1 MDISLVMDQL
11 LENTTLLANL
21 GDAEANYLLSWT
33 RRVLPSLIGEINDE
47 TLGWQKVEALKET
60 LRAANALIARY
71 RTASEQTSLELLRNF
86 LQQYARTFERADASQ
101 HPVVPELAEIMRA
114 QPDNVSALRALLDF
128 AEHVRSPDSDDEPLT
143 PAQAKAIQEVE
154 ESINL
159 LRTTIGN
166 LTDALSAFLPDEQLA
181 QLRSNLTQLD
191 ADPESAQPADEQGQ
205 TDASET

>member
-21 GDAEANYLLSWT
+21 GDAEANYLLGWT
-33 RRVLPSLIGEINDE
+33 RRVLPSLISEISDE
-47 TLGWQKVEALKET
+47 TLGWQKVESLKET
-60 LRAANALIARY
+60 LRTANALIARY
-71 RTASEQTSLELLRNF
+71 RTASEQTFLELLRDF
-86 LQQYARTFERADASQ
+86 LRQHAQTFERYDASQ

-128 AEHVRSPDSDDEPLT
+128 AENVRPPDSDDEPLT
-143 PAQAKAIQEVE
+143 SAQAKAIQDVE

-166 LTDALSAFLPDEQLA
+166 LTDALSAFLPAEQLSQLMSSLTPSDVDAEPAQPTDEQEK
-181 QLRSNLTQLD
+181 TD
-191 ADPESAQPADEQGQ
+191 DPE
-205 TDASET
+205 T

>member
-21 GDAEANYLLSWT
+21 GDAEANYLLGWT
-33 RRVLPSLIGEINDE
+33 RRVLPSLIGEISDE
-47 TLGWQKVEALKET
+47 TLGWRKVESLKET

-71 RTASEQTSLELLRNF
+71 RTASEQTFLALLRDF
-86 LQQYARTFERADASQ
+86 LRQYAQTFERYDASQ

-128 AEHVRSPDSDDEPLT
+128 AENVRPPDSDDEPLT
-143 PAQAKAIQEVE
+143 PAQAKAIQDVE

-166 LTDALSAFLPDEQLA
+166 LTDALSAFLPAEQLSQLMSSLTPSDVDAEPAQPTDEQEK
-181 QLRSNLTQLD
+181 D
-191 ADPESAQPADEQGQ
+191 G
-205 TDASET
+205 